1 MTKLLMANYYRLKK
15 NKIFWLIIIFSLVL
29 ASFYIATK
37 YEIIN
42 YLQVHAEAMN
52 LIFNYSKYIGII
64 VAIFTSL
71 FIGIEYSDLIIRN
84 KISKGHK
91 RRNIYLSN
99 LITSVL
105 VSFIA
110 YILYIII
117 IISLGYP
124 LIGKYI
130 FIMPHF
136 YLALTCVFLQI
147 LVYASLFTFVAM
159 LISNKNIMT
168 VTSMT
173 IILLLMIFSK
183 ICYDVLKEPQTI
195 MSSSNTEINNPN
207 YKSANEKN
215 TYRFLLEINPVGQS
229 MELLEGEGE
238 IFYHDVKNSSIENKD
253 TYIRL
258 MLYSSV
264 IIILFTISGTILFEK
279 KEIN

>member
-1 MTKLLMANYYRLKK
+1 
-15 NKIFWLIIIFSLVL
+15 
-29 ASFYIATK
+29 
-37 YEIIN
+37 
-42 YLQVHAEAMN
+42 
-52 LIFNYSKYIGII
+52 
-64 VAIFTSL
+64 
-71 FIGIEYSDLIIRN
+71 
-84 KISKGHK
+84 
-91 RRNIYLSN
+91 
-99 LITSVL
+99 
-105 VSFIA
+105 
-110 YILYIII
+110 
-117 IISLGYP
+117 
-124 LIGKYI
+124 
-130 FIMPHF
+130 MPHF

-147 LVYASLFTFVAM
+147 LVYASLFTFVA
-159 LISNKNIMT
+159 ISNKNIMT